1 MREAYR
7 PTRRGPEWT
16 FSADGIAVTNADQSS
31 EVAWSDLEQLDVGDC
46 NVTIHI
52 PGTVLAHVG
61 SGVDREHASAPEGP
75 ATPLVSLERVSQ
87 GLHRRPIRM
96 SAGVLKPAV

>member
-46 NVTIHI
+46 NVTLHI
-52 PGTVLAHVG
+52 PGSSFSLMLGQGWTG
-61 SGVDREHASAPEGP
+61 SMPQLRKGR
-75 ATPLVSLERVSQ
+75 R
-87 GLHRRPIRM
+87 HR
-96 SAGVLKPAV
+96 SSHWNE